1 MRIRQ
6 RKIDAKAFLSLLK
19 KMLLGI
25 FGERSDLGKPKVLR
39 GSAVEKAERD
49 EAKRNRAALRSGV

>member
-39 GSAVEKAERD
+39 GSAVEKNGVVYKAKSSGTAEW
-49 EAKRNRAALRSGV
+49 